1 MKKAALLLSLVLG
14 LGPLSGCAQNQATG
28 RGQFTA
34 FVSAEDEQR
43 IGREEHPKVL
53 EQFGGAYNN
62 PRVTT
67 YVQRIGERLAQRSEL
82 AGQPFT
88 FTVLNSDVS
97 NAFALPGGYIY
108 ITRGLMSLMGSEAEL
123 ASVLG
128 HEIGH
133 VTARHTAERLSRGQ
147 AANIFT
153 QILGVGVAVLT
164 GSGDAGN
171 LAAQA
176 TGAGAGVWLAGFSRE
191 QEFEADKLG
200 VRYMAGD
207 GYDPREAADMLA
219 KLGEETRF
227 TAKLLGRS
235 PESAEE
241 FSLMQSHPRTA
252 DRVVAALDAAK
263 AQGLVVAAN
272 ARVGVEEY
280 YDAIDGMAFMG
291 DRESGFVRG
300 TGFVHPGLRFRFD
313 APKGFRISNGTDAV
327 TARGPNG
334 ASLKLDAVR
343 TQAARNP
350 REFLVGVWARGAN
363 LSNVETIQI
372 NGLQAATAPARL
384 RGQNGTTDLRLVAIQ
399 HPDGTF
405 YRLVLAAPS
414 QAAAQFNED
423 FRRTTYSFRV
433 LSDAEAQAAQ
443 PLRIRAVPVRA
454 GDTQE
459 ALARRMATA
468 DGFEL
473 ERFQLINGLKPG
485 DALAPGTRVKIVSDR

>member
-1 MKKAALLLSLVLG
+1 MKRAILLLAVALA
-14 LGPLSGCAQNQATG
+14 LGPLAGCAQNQASG
-28 RGQFTA
+28 RSQFTA
-34 FVSAEDEQR
+34 FVSAEEETR

-53 EQFGGAYNN
+53 EQFGGEYNN
-62 PRVTT
+62 PRVKA
-67 YVQRIGERLAQRSEL
+67 YVQRIGARLAQRSEL

-108 ITRGLMSLMGSEAEL
+108 ISRGLMGLMGSEAEL

-133 VTARHTAERLSRGQ
+133 VTARHTAERISRGQ

-164 GSGDAGN
+164 GSGDVGN

-200 VRYMAGD
+200 VRYMASD

-252 DRVVAALDAAK
+252 DRVVAALEAAK
-263 AQGLVVAAN
+263 AQGLVVAPN
-272 ARVGVEEY
+272 ARVGVAEY

-300 TGFVHPGLRFRFD
+300 TSFVHPALRIRFD
-313 APKGFRISNGTDAV
+313 APKGFRISNATDAV

-343 TQAARNP
+343 TQAARSP

-363 LSNVETIQI
+363 LQNVETIQI
-372 NGLQAATAPARL
+372 NGLPAATAPARV
-384 RGQNGTTDLRLVAIQ
+384 RGQNGTTDVRLVAIQ
-399 HPDGTF
+399 HPDGAF
-405 YRLVLAAPS
+405 YRLVLAAPT
-414 QAAAQFNED
+414 QAAAQFDEE

-433 LSDAEAQAAQ
+433 LSEAEAQAAQ
-443 PLRIRAVPVRA
+443 PLRIRTVPVRA

-459 ALARRMATA
+459 AFARRMATA

-473 ERFQLINGLKPG
+473 ERFQLLNALKPG
-485 DALAPGTRVKIVSDR
+485 DALAPGSRVKIVSDR